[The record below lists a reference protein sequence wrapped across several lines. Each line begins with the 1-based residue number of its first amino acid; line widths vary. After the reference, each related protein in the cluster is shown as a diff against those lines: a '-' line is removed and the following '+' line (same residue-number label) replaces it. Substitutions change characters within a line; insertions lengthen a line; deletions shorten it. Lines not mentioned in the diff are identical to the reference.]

1 VTQNEI
7 EENGLIWY
15 FGAGLGLS
23 VIIMA
28 TIGLLHKL
36 LEEHKNST
44 RLCNR
49 RRIILATRF
58 VAGILMVLLPLAR
71 EEIGT
76 TLRYMGIYV
85 GILAFLIIEEMM
97 TRLEKAGQPL
107 DDD

>member
-1 VTQNEI
+1 M
-7 EENGLIWY
+7 IWF
-15 FGAGLGLS
+15 FGVGLGVS

-36 LEEHKNST
+36 LEERKGSI
-44 RLCNR
+44 RLR

-58 VAGILMVLLPLAR
+58 AAGILMILLPLAR
-71 EEIGT
+71 EEIST

-85 GILAFLIIEEMM
+85 GILAFLILEEMF
-97 TRLEKAGQPL
+97 TRLEKAGHPM